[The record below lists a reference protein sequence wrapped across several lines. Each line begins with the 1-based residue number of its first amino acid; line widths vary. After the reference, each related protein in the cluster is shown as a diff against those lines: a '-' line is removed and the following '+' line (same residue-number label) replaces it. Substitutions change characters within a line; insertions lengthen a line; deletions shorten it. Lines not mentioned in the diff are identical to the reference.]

1 MMTAGSTA
9 ATGQGLVMEVACTS
23 RKVVPKRQ
31 QPGRPAIFGVRVP
44 LFESQLLEVIPAL
57 LRKSRPRPESMRG
70 VLQSHLKAPS
80 SQRRALSGTAPY
92 PTDSRAVKTDPCVCQ
107 GRNSRTT
114 ALIGT
119 TEPDERKPPSRCK
132 TSSCS
137 RAHKT

>member
-57 LRKSRPRPESMRG
+57 LRKSRPRPESMRR

-80 SQRRALSGTAPY
+80 SQRRLYRGLPLLTDLAALESHPY
-92 PTDSRAVKTDPCVCQ
+92 AHRRRDSRA
-107 GRNSRTT
+107 
-114 ALIGT
+114 
-119 TEPDERKPPSRCK
+119 PPFS
-132 TSSCS
+132 TL
-137 RAHKT
+137 